1 MDIRPAPARM
11 AMQWMIGVGLALVA
25 SMVLAADNDSIIF
38 DIEAQSLERALE
50 AFAEQTRR
58 QVTVDADA
66 IRGVESA
73 AVKGRMHPREALD
86 RLIEGAGLTVVEVN
100 GADFALR
107 ARRVDSAPPSERMPA
122 DIDEVEEMVV
132 IGKYTINERIDTATG
147 LGLTLHETPQSVS
160 VITSFRIEDQQLQSL
175 TDVVENATGISASA
189 LDSSRDEYSAR
200 GFLIDNY
207 QVDGVPIAWSGGAQ
221 AGETQA
227 DTSVYERVE
236 VVRGATG
243 LLTGVGNPSASIN
256 LVRKHAD
263 SKTPK
268 VETSAAFGRWDTY
281 RVTADVSGP
290 LANDGRVRGRM
301 VLKYEDGDSF
311 RDMAGNT
318 KQVFYGTIDVDV
330 TDRILLRAG
339 ASYQD
344 NDPTASTWG
353 GLPSWYSDGTRTDWQ
368 RSDTTAATW
377 TSWASTVENYY
388 AEVMHEFS
396 NGWDAR
402 VSVNHNI
409 NTGDLDLVYLS
420 GVLDRETGLG
430 LTALPTRSDTERK
443 QTSVSFQL
451 SGDYSLFGRDH
462 EFTVGAIDVKE
473 EDVGIR
479 RERSNIAPV
488 GDFFEWDG
496 SYPQPT
502 WGAGIKNLDLENTQ
516 SGLYAA
522 TRLSMSDRLKV
533 VLGARISDYNRQ
545 GFWFVREQDF
555 GDDGVV
561 VPYAGVLYDLAPQ
574 HTLYASYTEIFLPQ
588 EALDRNFNSLDSILG
603 KSMEVGLKSRFF
615 DGALQTTVAYFD
627 ILQDNLAQ
635 PDGEPITLDGGGI
648 FQPFKEAEGA
658 QSKGYEMEMVGRL
671 LEGWDVSFSYTHF
684 NVEDAAGQPVNTQ
697 HPDEMLKLYSTY
709 RFAGNW
715 DGFTIAGGVNWQT
728 DNYSETVNPV
738 TELPERLTQG
748 SYSLVSLMLRY
759 EFSADLAL
767 QLNVDNAL
775 DETYFS
781 QIGFF
786 DQSEFGKPRDIA
798 LSVNYRF

>member
-1 MDIRPAPARM
+1 MDIQSAPAK
-11 AMQWMIGVGLALVA
+11 AAAQWIIGVGFALVA
-25 SMVLAADNDSIIF
+25 STALAADTDSIVFEI
-38 DIEAQSLERALE
+38 DAQPLERALE
-50 AFAEQTRR
+50 VFAEQTNR

-73 AVKGRMHPREALD
+73 AVKGTMHPREALD
-86 RLIEGAGLTVVEVN
+86 RLIAGVGLTVIEVN

-107 ARRVDSAPPSERMPA
+107 ARGVDRVPTSERMPTDA
-122 DIDEVEEMVV
+122 EEVEGLVV

-147 LGLTLHETPQSVS
+147 LGLTLYETPQSVS
-160 VITSFRIEDQQLQSL
+160 VITRFRIEDQQLQSL
-175 TDVVENATGISASA
+175 TDVVENAPGISAAA

-207 QVDGVPIAWSGGAQ
+207 QIDGVPVAWSGGAQ

-227 DTSVYERVE
+227 DTSIYERIE

-263 SKTPK
+263 SKTLK
-268 VETSAAFGRWDTY
+268 VMTSAALGRWNTY
-281 RVTADVSGP
+281 RATADVSGP

-301 VLKYEDGDSF
+301 VLRYEDGESF
-311 RDMAGNT
+311 RNMAGNT
-318 KQVFYGTIDVDV
+318 KQVFYGTVDVDV
-330 TDRILLRAG
+330 TDRTLLRAG

-377 TSWASTVENYY
+377 SSWASTVENYY
-388 AEVMHEFS
+388 AEVMHEFR

-443 QTSVSFQL
+443 QTSISFQL
-451 SGDYSLFGRDH
+451 SGDYTLFSRDH

-479 RERSNIAPV
+479 RDRSNIAPV
-488 GDFFEWDG
+488 GNFFEWDG

-502 WGAGIKNLDLENTQ
+502 WGSGIRNLDLENTQ

-522 TRLSMSDRLKV
+522 TRLSVSERLKV
-533 VLGARISDYNRQ
+533 ILGARISDYNRQ
-545 GFWFVREQDF
+545 GFWFVRDQDF
-555 GDDGVV
+555 GDNGVV

-588 EALDRNFNSLDSILG
+588 EALDRNFNSLNSILG
-603 KSMEVGLKSRFF
+603 KSTEVGLKSRFF
-615 DGALQTTVAYFD
+615 DGALQTTISYFD

-635 PDGEPITLDGGGI
+635 PDGDPIVLEGGSV
-648 FQPFKEAEGA
+648 FQAFKEAEGA
-658 QSKGYEMEMVGRL
+658 QSQGYEIEMVGRL
-671 LEGWDVSFSYTHF
+671 REGWDINFSYTQF
-684 NVEDAAGQPVNTQ
+684 DVEDAAGQPVNTQ
-697 HPDEMLKLYSTY
+697 HPDEMLKLYTTY

-715 DGFTIAGGVNWQT
+715 DGFTISGGVNWRGGI
-728 DNYSETVNPV
+728 YSETANPV

-748 SYSLVSLMLRY
+748 SFSLVSLMLRY
-759 EFSADLAL
+759 DVSADLAL

-781 QIGFF
+781 QVGFF
-786 DQSEFGKPRDIA
+786 DQLEFGRPRDIS
-798 LSVNYRF
+798 LSVNYQF